1 MEDKT
6 RQERRPISQGEEP
19 GPRTLAVLSAEE
31 LALRSQ
37 QGCQACFAE
46 LVQRYGGGLLTF
58 MQQKTGHLQ
67 DAEDLV
73 QDTFLKAYRNI
84 HRYRNSFRFSTW
96 LFTIGTRLASSRYRS
111 RQCLKRCWAV
121 RPDGSRQDAVASER
135 QSNPPLWAL
144 AESLSRN
151 QYEALWL
158 RYAEDMSIKEIAR
171 VMGKSQVSVKVL
183 LYRARMNLARRLNE
197 AMVNDELRRQ
207 RLSKENVSSIKLEGD
222 RCSAGSSD

>member
-1 MEDKT
+1 ME
-6 RQERRPISQGEEP
+6 EPRPISQGAKP

-37 QGCQACFAE
+37 QGCRACFAE
-46 LVQRYGGGLLTF
+46 LVQRHGTRLLAF
-58 MQQKTGHLQ
+58 MQQKTGNAH

-84 HRYRNSFRFSTW
+84 HRYRNSFKFSTW
-96 LFTIGTRLASSRYRS
+96 LFTIATRLANSRYRS
-111 RQCLKRCWAV
+111 KRYLES
-121 RPDGSRQDAVASER
+121 SRQAGPESVRRDTIVTER
-135 QSNPPLWAL
+135 QAHPSLWAR
-144 AESLSRN
+144 AKSLSRN

-158 RYAEDMSIKEIAR
+158 RYAEDMSIREIAK
-171 VMGKSQVSVKVL
+171 VMGKSQVNVRVL
-183 LYRARMNLARRLNE
+183 LYRARMNLAQRLNE

-207 RLSKENVSSIKLEGD
+207 GLSKENVSSIKVKGD

>member
-1 MEDKT
+1 ME
-6 RQERRPISQGEEP
+6 EPRPISQGAKP

-46 LVQRYGGGLLTF
+46 LVQRHGARLLAF
-58 MQQKTGHLQ
+58 MQQKTGNAH

-96 LFTIGTRLASSRYRS
+96 LFTVATRLANSRYRS
-111 RQCLKRCWAV
+111 RPCLKGCWTV
-121 RPDGSRQDAVASER
+121 RPDGARQDVVASER
-135 QSNPPLWAL
+135 QSNPSLWAL
-144 AESLSRN
+144 AKTLSKN

-158 RYAEDMSIKEIAR
+158 RYAEDMSIKEIAT
-171 VMGKSQVSVKVL
+171 VMAKSQVSVKVL
-183 LYRARMNLARRLNE
+183 LYRARVNLAKNLKSALAPGKVADRNLLKPNLFPIRGE
-197 AMVNDELRRQ
+197 DA
-207 RLSKENVSSIKLEGD
+207 